1 MELFL
6 TRIRADAL
14 PAFKVSV
21 VVTHRLLGLLLFAHE
36 HLGDSLLEHRLCAF
50 IELDSLLSLHL
61 LDDCLSLR
69 ANYEIRISYFF
80 DIFLVVLFDVFVRV

>member
-1 MELFL
+1 MLILWLPEERLVLLSGGVVESARAIMELFL

-36 HLGDSLLEHRLCAF
+36 HLGDSLLEH
-50 IELDSLLSLHL
+50 
-61 LDDCLSLR
+61 
-69 ANYEIRISYFF
+69 
-80 DIFLVVLFDVFVRV
+80 

>member
-1 MELFL
+1 MLILWLPEERLVLLSGGVVESAGAIMELFL

-36 HLGDSLLEHRLCAF
+36 HLGDSLLEH
-50 IELDSLLSLHL
+50 
-61 LDDCLSLR
+61 
-69 ANYEIRISYFF
+69 
-80 DIFLVVLFDVFVRV
+80 